1 MVRLKPS
8 NCLHGTRTNDAI
20 NLPVIVAL
28 VSKFGLDRHCQI
40 VPVVSTVL
48 RAVGSTILIAVGSTV
63 LIAVGWRIAV
73 VGIIAVIRIPS
84 VPPSGPSP
92 PPPRLEAER
101 PEIKSDEEIVS
112 EKELVFFP
120 LLVLKTLLAFETALP
135 PKALVAEPT
144 PAVEGPIPELIPAMK
159 ETITPIH
166 EPVAKRWIAAL
177 GKTAHSVTAK
187 ETTPHHWATPHHGAT
202 PSGHPSHV
210 PATHSSSHVPT
221 ATSHS
226 LRVHSLHRNGQKY
239 CKGCWHQP
247 AE

>member
-48 RAVGSTILIAVGSTV
+48 RAVGSTV
-63 LIAVGWRIAV
+63 LRAVGWRIAV

-92 PPPRLEAER
+92 PPPRPEAER

-112 EKELVFFP
+112 EKELVFFS
-120 LLVLKTLLAFETALP
+120 LLVLKTLLAFET
-135 PKALVAEPT
+135 
-144 PAVEGPIPELIPAMK
+144 
-159 ETITPIH
+159 
-166 EPVAKRWIAAL
+166 
-177 GKTAHSVTAK
+177 
-187 ETTPHHWATPHHGAT
+187 
-202 PSGHPSHV
+202 
-210 PATHSSSHVPT
+210 
-221 ATSHS
+221 
-226 LRVHSLHRNGQKY
+226 
-239 CKGCWHQP
+239 
-247 AE
+247 